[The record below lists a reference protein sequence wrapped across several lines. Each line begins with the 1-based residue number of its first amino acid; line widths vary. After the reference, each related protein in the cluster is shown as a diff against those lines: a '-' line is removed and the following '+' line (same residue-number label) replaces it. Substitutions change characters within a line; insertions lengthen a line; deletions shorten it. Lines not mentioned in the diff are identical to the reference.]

1 MFRKVVDN
9 NKRDYMRAHKSDK
22 PRIAARV
29 VQIIRHLDPPG
40 RFLAP
45 IREADRN
52 SKTKDCTIIWQDV
65 GDKKARAKASQCLR
79 EKKQDDTKVSKLGT
93 RTPDTF
99 HFCSQ
104 PLRNDANL
112 VSSKKYPR
120 SFDSVDECNLPDRC
134 GHFAPERGYHCY
146 TQEKHNH
153 YPNYHKYS
161 YHPQSSYHR
170 ESHPETKYTHQDF
183 ASHDEPVT
191 STSHAN
197 SVTPTDKKYSLSFA
211 HENKVNRECDPK
223 SWLGSFHSLESH
235 MMDSSMSFASPI
247 ISEHVNNIP
256 SWTWK
261 DCTVPSFV
269 RSTSPT
275 MSELTFLSTNGDEGR
290 H

>member
-1 MFRKVVDN
+1 VISRGSLQEL
-9 NKRDYMRAHKSDK
+9 YKSFATLILLEGFLLPSGK
-22 PRIAARV
+22 LIGTQRRRIAPSYGKMWETR
-29 VQIIRHLDPPG
+29 RPG
-40 RFLAP
+40 LRL
-45 IREADRN
+45 RN
-52 SKTKDCTIIWQDV
+52 AFEK
-65 GDKKARAKASQCLR
+65 
-79 EKKQDDTKVSKLGT
+79 KKQDDAKVSKLGT

-99 HFCSQ
+99 RFCSQ
-104 PLRNDANL
+104 PLQNDANL
-112 VSSKKYPR
+112 VSSKKYTQ
-120 SFDSVDECNLPDRC
+120 SFDSVDECNLPVRC
-134 GHFAPERGYHCY
+134 DHFAPERGYHCY

-161 YHPQSSYHR
+161 YNPQSSYRR
-170 ESHPETKYTHQDF
+170 ETHPETKYSHQDF
-183 ASHDEPVT
+183 ASHEPVT

-197 SVTPTDKKYSLSFA
+197 SVIPTDKKYSLSFA

-247 ISEHVNNIP
+247 ISEHVSNIP

-275 MSELTFLSTNGDEGR
+275 MSELTFLSTNGDEWR